1 MSEPE
6 TIPERPIVLYGDTTW
21 DSPYVFSVYVA
32 LKEKG
37 LPFDMRTLDLT
48 QGEQRAVR
56 YQERSITAR
65 VPCIDHDG
73 FMLSESLAIIEYLD
87 DSFSGPAYPPLLPRA
102 TLPRARARQLLG
114 WLRSDLLPL
123 RDERPTTTMFYA
135 RATKPLGEKA
145 QAAADKLLRIAEQVI
160 PRGEGELFGHWSA
173 ADADLAFMLHRL
185 ILNGDP
191 VPERV
196 ARYAT
201 RQWNRPSIRGYVEHD
216 RPPQSG

>member
-1 MSEPE
+1 M
-6 TIPERPIVLYGDTTW
+6 
-21 DSPYVFSVYVA
+21 
-32 LKEKG
+32 
-37 LPFDMRTLDLT
+37 
-48 QGEQRAVR
+48 
-56 YQERSITAR
+56 ERSITAR

-87 DSFSGPAYPPLLPRA
+87 DSFSGPAYPSLLPRG

-123 RDERPTTTMFYA
+123 RDERPTTTMFHA
-135 RATKPLGEKA
+135 RATKPLGAKA

-160 PRGEGELFGHWSA
+160 PRGEGELFGNWSA
-173 ADADLAFMLHRL
+173 ADGDLAFMLHRL

-201 RQWNRPSIRGYVEHD
+201 RQWSRPSIRGYVEQK
-216 RPPQSG
+216 RPPQSVSS